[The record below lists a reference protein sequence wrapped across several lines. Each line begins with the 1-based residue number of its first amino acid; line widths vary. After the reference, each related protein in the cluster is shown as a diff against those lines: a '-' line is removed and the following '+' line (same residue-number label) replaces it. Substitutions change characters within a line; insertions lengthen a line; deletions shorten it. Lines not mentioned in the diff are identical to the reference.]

1 MQWFALRVS
10 RQREA
15 VAGNKIEEFLE
26 VIYLLHNEEKVRVTY
41 GLIHE
46 LLFTKENIFDIYM
59 IKNIIKLN
67 PDLNVLDNSPIIE
80 IA

>member
-46 LLFTKENIFDIYM
+46 LLFTKENIYM
-59 IKNIIKLN
+59 IKNILKLN